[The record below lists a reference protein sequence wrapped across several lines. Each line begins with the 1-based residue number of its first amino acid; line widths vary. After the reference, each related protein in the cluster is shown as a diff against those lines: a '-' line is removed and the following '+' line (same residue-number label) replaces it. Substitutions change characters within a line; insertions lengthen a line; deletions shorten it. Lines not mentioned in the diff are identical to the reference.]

1 MGLLLGL
8 IITLAAVVAYSFY
21 IRVQLSGLRK
31 LQSEMVD
38 RNRKDSLQLLRVQ
51 NDLNSIGLAM
61 RDMLDA
67 SEPYPLSA
75 WTAQFERIRED
86 LDVALHVEEQ
96 LASANRTTEQR
107 KYLSQSVAQFWD
119 AVTRMFALAAGGKE
133 AEAREQI
140 RLTLQARQESL
151 STAVSRL
158 LVQNNEG
165 EEQAAG
171 RIAQIYDGVQ
181 RQLYLFLGATL
192 IAIVL
197 TSLYL
202 IRTNRIIFARLAAL
216 SEQRSELAQKL
227 IATQESTLRHIS
239 RELHDEFG
247 QVLTAIGSLLG
258 RAGSHLPEGSKVR
271 EEVQEVR
278 EIAQSTL
285 DNIRSLSQALHP
297 VLLEEAGLVS
307 TLDWYIPTVERQSG
321 IALHYEKSGTAFP
334 LDGGASVHVYR
345 VLQEALNNVS
355 RHSGAKEAWAR
366 LKFLPDALELEIE
379 DHGKGILPEKNGR
392 GIGLVAMRERAEL
405 IGGKLARWCDCA
417 SSVRK
422 LRHMRDKLTVLLVDD
437 HALVRRGFRRILED
451 DAEIEVVGEA
461 SDGEEAVRLA
471 AKERPEVIVMD
482 CAMPGMNGL
491 EATRRILEARPEAA
505 ILMLSMHSEDTLVRQ
520 ALDAGA
526 RGYILKNA
534 MDLDLANAV
543 KRVAKGEKVLDPQV
557 AHPTT
562 LKGER
567 EGGLTPRELEVL
579 QRIVAGKSNKEIA
592 AELNLSANTV
602 SVHRANIMDA
612 LGIHKTAELVVYA
625 IRNGLVSLP

>member
-1 MGLLLGL
+1 VPTPAQRSPTTGLLLGL

-67 SEPYPLSA
+67 SEPYPLTA
-75 WTAQFERIRED
+75 WTAQFERMRED
-86 LDVALHVEEQ
+86 LDVALHLEEE
-96 LASANRTTEQR
+96 LAGANRTPEQR

-119 AVTRMFALAAGGKE
+119 AVNRMFALADEGKE

-202 IRTNRIIFARLAAL
+202 IRTNRIIFAKLAAL

-227 IATQESTLRHIS
+227 ISTQESTLRHIS

-247 QVLTAIGSLLG
+247 QVLTAIGSMLG

-271 EEVQEVR
+271 EEVKEVR

-307 TLDWYIPTVERQSG
+307 TLDWYIPTVQRQAG
-321 IALHYEKSGTAFP
+321 VTLHYEKSGTGFP

-345 VLQEALNNVS
+345 VLQEALNNMT
-355 RHSGAKEAWAR
+355 RHSGAKEAWIR
-366 LKFLPDALELEIE
+366 LKFLPDALLLEIE

-405 IGGKLARWCDCA
+405 IGGR
-417 SSVRK
+417 
-422 LRHMRDKLTVLLVDD
+422 
-437 HALVRRGFRRILED
+437 LEFLQP
-451 DAEIEVVGEA
+451 AEG
-461 SDGEEAVRLA
+461 GTMVRLHI
-471 AKERPEVIVMD
+471 ERQKV
-482 CAMPGMNGL
+482 
-491 EATRRILEARPEAA
+491 EA
-505 ILMLSMHSEDTLVRQ
+505 H
-520 ALDAGA
+520 
-526 RGYILKNA
+526 
-534 MDLDLANAV
+534 
-543 KRVAKGEKVLDPQV
+543 
-557 AHPTT
+557 
-562 LKGER
+562 
-567 EGGLTPRELEVL
+567 GG
-579 QRIVAGKSNKEIA
+579 
-592 AELNLSANTV
+592 
-602 SVHRANIMDA
+602 
-612 LGIHKTAELVVYA
+612 
-625 IRNGLVSLP
+625 